1 MIRTV
6 VSASSALARAGLA
19 AVLHGDS
26 RVAVVGE
33 STPAELSHM
42 IATLEP
48 DVVVEQ
54 GEPQFEAVQ
63 TPSVVLVD
71 DPRAVWR
78 NEIPPH
84 DERARAVL
92 SRDATAD
99 EIVAA
104 VVAVAAGLV
113 AVQPHTLAASM
124 EFVTPGLADRERL
137 SPRESEVLIQL
148 ARGAGNKQIAAAL
161 TISEHTVKFHLAS
174 IFAKLGVS
182 SRTEAV
188 TQGVR
193 RGLIML

>member
-1 MIRTV
+1 
-6 VSASSALARAGLA
+6 
-19 AVLHGDS
+19 
-26 RVAVVGE
+26 
-33 STPAELSHM
+33 M

-54 GEPQFEAVQ
+54 GELQFQAVQ

-71 DPRAVWR
+71 DPRTVWR
-78 NEIPPH
+78 NEIPAH

-113 AVQPHTLAASM
+113 AVQPHTLAASG
-124 EFVTPGLADRERL
+124 EFGATGLDDRERL

-161 TISEHTVKFHLAS
+161 MISEHTVKFHLAS

>member
-1 MIRTV
+1 
-6 VSASSALARAGLA
+6 
-19 AVLHGDS
+19 
-26 RVAVVGE
+26 
-33 STPAELSHM
+33 M

-78 NEIPPH
+78 NEIPAH